1 VQDKENGLDAGGEWV
16 RWPANVTLRRAS
28 ARLGDQATWARACM
42 DDIRKLGGAQEAAQG
57 HGNAAMDG
65 RSTRARHTGE
75 CGTSTTAKWCEAPG
89 GHACGMASVAA
100 REVAS
105 CSGTAHGCAEPSEA
119 CDTSEVCGAS

>member
-1 VQDKENGLDAGGEWV
+1 MAGKRHV
-16 RWPANVTLRRAS
+16 KAS
-28 ARLGDQATWARACM
+28 ERKAGRPSDVGTSMHGRHTEAGWSAGSQAV
-42 DDIRKLGGAQEAAQG
+42 QG

-75 CGTSTTAKWCEAPG
+75 CGTSTTAKRCEAPG
-89 GHACGMASVAA
+89 GHACGRVSVAA

-119 CDTSEVCGAS
+119 CDTS